1 MILSPS
7 VGAGMTI
14 TAARVQG
21 GERAEGCY
29 VAGNLCSAIG
39 NGFTLPDKTSASILH
54 DVQRST

>member
-21 GERAEGCY
+21 GERAEGQF
-29 VAGNLCSAIG
+29 N
-39 NGFTLPDKTSASILH
+39 
-54 DVQRST
+54 